1 MGDPAGIGPE
11 VVLKAVAEEE
21 IRKVCIPVIIGDAQL
36 LAHTA
41 RTLDLQCGYDIVRKE
56 EPFPDNFSD
65 PVIFHLDNIGGFI
78 EPGIE
83 SGAAGKA
90 AAGYIEAAVELCAA
104 GSVDAIATAPINKRA
119 LFLGGYSFPG
129 HTEFLAH
136 LTGAEEYAMAFVAAN
151 LRIVLLSTHVPLSEA
166 IRMVERDLIVKIV
179 NLTHRELQRW
189 GIERPR
195 LAVAALNPH
204 GAEGGLFGV
213 EEASEIVPAIEACR
227 GVDDINVRGPFSADT
242 VFLRAS
248 RGEFDAVI
256 ACYHDQAMIPVK
268 CLSFGEAVN
277 VTLGLPFIRT
287 SVDHGT
293 AFEIAGTGAASTYS
307 PGPRHRAHP
316 HLPCRFPLRDALR
329 FHSLQPIQYISF
341 RLAHCDSFHPL
352 ALRLSSGTFY
362 FAQLGISHF
371 AAGQGGVSRRRVKAA
386 DSTVTACDIIPPAI
400 KAFGKRLQE
409 N

>member
-1 MGDPAGIGPE
+1 MTETLHNSSNAAQPNRQSRLPRIGITMGDPAGIGPE

-21 IRKVCIPVIIGDAQL
+21 VRRVCVPIIIGDAQL
-36 LAHTA
+36 LSHTA
-41 RTLDLQCGYDIVRKE
+41 RTLDLQCGYDIVRFDE
-56 EPFPDNFSD
+56 RLPDQISE
-65 PVIFHLDNIGGFI
+65 PVIFHLDNISGHI

-83 SGAAGKA
+83 SGTAGKA
-90 AAGYIEAAVELCAA
+90 AAGYIEAAVKLCAA

-136 LTGAEEYAMAFVAAN
+136 LTSTEEYAMAFVAAN
-151 LRIVLLSTHVPLSEA
+151 LRIVLISTHVPLAEA
-166 IRMVERDLIVKIV
+166 IRMVKRDRIIHTVHLA
-179 NLTHRELQRW
+179 HRELKRW
-189 GIERPR
+189 GMEKPR

-213 EEASEIVPAIEACR
+213 EESAEIVPAVEACDGR
-227 GVDDINVRGPFSADT
+227 DGMDVRGPFSADT
-242 VFLRAS
+242 IFLRAS

-293 AFEIAGTGAASTYS
+293 AFDIAGKGLAEHSSMVAAIT
-307 PGPRHRAHP
+307 
-316 HLPCRFPLRDALR
+316 
-329 FHSLQPIQYISF
+329 
-341 RLAHCDSFHPL
+341 LA
-352 ALRLSSGTFY
+352 AELSSR
-362 FAQLGISHF
+362 ADES
-371 AAGQGGVSRRRVKAA
+371 SRTIEA
-386 DSTVTACDIIPPAI
+386 
-400 KAFGKRLQE
+400 
-409 N
+409 

>member
-1 MGDPAGIGPE
+1 LPRIGITMGDPAGIGPE

-21 IRKVCIPVIIGDAQL
+21 IRSVCAPVIIGDAQL

-41 RTLDLQCGYDIVRKE
+41 RTLDLQSGYDIVRRG
-56 EPFPDNFSD
+56 EPLPGHLTE
-65 PVIFHLDNIGGFI
+65 PVIFHLDNVGGYI

-104 GSVDAIATAPINKRA
+104 GSIEAIATAPINKRA

-129 HTEFLAH
+129 HTEFLAS
-136 LTGAEEYAMAFVAAN
+136 LTSTEEYAMALVAAN
-151 LRIVLLSTHVPLSEA
+151 LRIVLLSTHVPLAEA
-166 IRMVERDLIVKIV
+166 IRMVERDRIIRIIRLA
-179 NLTHRELQRW
+179 HRELQRW
-189 GIERPR
+189 GIDRPR
-195 LAVAALNPH
+195 IAVAALNPH

-213 EEASEIVPAIEACR
+213 EEASEMVPAVEACR
-227 GVDDINVRGPFSADT
+227 GVDDLNVQGPFSADT
-242 VFLRAS
+242 IFLRAS

-293 AFEIAGTGAASTYS
+293 AFDIAGKGLAEHSSMMAAIK
-307 PGPRHRAHP
+307 
-316 HLPCRFPLRDALR
+316 L
-329 FHSLQPIQYISF
+329 
-341 RLAHCDSFHPL
+341 
-352 ALRLSSGTFY
+352 
-362 FAQLGISHF
+362 
-371 AAGQGGVSRRRVKAA
+371 AA
-386 DSTVTACDIIPPAI
+386 DLSTRADESSRAV
-400 KAFGKRLQE
+400 E
-409 N
+409 V

>member
-1 MGDPAGIGPE
+1 MTESPNNSGSHSGRSRPRRPRVGITMGDPAGIGPE

-21 IRKVCIPVIIGDAQL
+21 VRRRCVPVIIGDAQL

-41 RTLDLQCGYDIVRKE
+41 RTLDLTCGYDIARRD
-56 EPFPDNFSD
+56 EPFPQKLQD
-65 PVIFHLDNIGGFI
+65 PVIFHLDNIGGYI

-90 AAGYIEAAVELCAA
+90 AAQYIESAVELCA
-104 GSVDAIATAPINKRA
+104 GGLIDAIATAPINKRA

-136 LTGAEEYAMAFVAAN
+136 LTGTEEYAMGFVAAN
-151 LRIVLLSTHVPLSEA
+151 LRVVLLSTHVPLAEA
-166 IRMVERDLIVKIV
+166 IRMVERDRLVKVIR
-179 NLTHRELQRW
+179 LTHRELKRW

-195 LAVAALNPH
+195 IAVAALNPH

-213 EEASEIVPAIEACR
+213 EEASEILPAVEACR
-227 GVDDINVRGPFSADT
+227 GVEEMHVHGPFSADT
-242 VFLRAS
+242 IFLRAS
-248 RGEFDAVI
+248 RGEFDAVV

-293 AFEIAGTGAASTYS
+293 AFDIAGKGIAEHSSMVAAIT
-307 PGPRHRAHP
+307 
-316 HLPCRFPLRDALR
+316 
-329 FHSLQPIQYISF
+329 
-341 RLAHCDSFHPL
+341 LAAELF
-352 ALRLSSGTFY
+352 
-362 FAQLGISHF
+362 
-371 AAGQGGVSRRRVKAA
+371 
-386 DSTVTACDIIPPAI
+386 I
-400 KAFGKRLQE
+400 KAEESGKAVE
-409 N
+409 V

>member
-1 MGDPAGIGPE
+1 MPRIGITMGDPAGIGPE

-21 IRKVCIPVIIGDAQL
+21 ISRICAPVIIGDAQL

-41 RTLDLQCGYDIVRKE
+41 RTLDLQCGYDIIRQG
-56 EPFPDNFSD
+56 EPLPENLAE

-90 AAGYIEAAVELCAA
+90 AAGYIEAAVDLCAA

-136 LTGAEEYAMAFVAAN
+136 LTGSEDSAMAFVAAN
-151 LRIVLLSTHVPLSEA
+151 LRIVLLSTHVPLAEA
-166 IRMVERDLIVKIV
+166 IRLVERDRIIRTV
-179 NLTHRELQRW
+179 NLAHRELRRW

-204 GAEGGLFGV
+204 GAEGGLFGM
-213 EEASEIVPAIEACR
+213 EEASEMVPAIEACH
-227 GVDDINVRGPFSADT
+227 GVDDVNVRGPFPADT

-277 VTLGLPFIRT
+277 VTMGLPFIRT

-293 AFEIAGTGAASTYS
+293 AFDIAGKGLAE
-307 PGPRHRAHP
+307 
-316 HLPCRFPLRDALR
+316 
-329 FHSLQPIQYISF
+329 HSSMI
-341 RLAHCDSFHPL
+341 A
-352 ALRLSSGTFY
+352 
-362 FAQLGISHF
+362 
-371 AAGQGGVSRRRVKAA
+371 
-386 DSTVTACDIIPPAI
+386 AI
-400 KAFGKRLQE
+400 KLAAELSTSAGESSRAVE
-409 N
+409 V

>member
-1 MGDPAGIGPE
+1 MPRIGITMGDPAGIGPE

-21 IRKVCIPVIIGDAQL
+21 IRRVCIPVIIGDAQL

-41 RTLDLQCGYDIVRKE
+41 RTLDLQSGYDIIRAE
-56 EPFPDNFSD
+56 EPFPEHTE
-65 PVIFHLDNIGGFI
+65 PVIYHLDNITGLI

-90 AAGYIEAAVELCAA
+90 AGGYIEAAVELCAA
-104 GSVDAIATAPINKRA
+104 GSIDAVATAPINKRA

-129 HTEFLAH
+129 HTEFFAH
-136 LTGAEEYAMAFVAAN
+136 LTGSEEYAMAFVAGN
-151 LRIVLLSTHVPLSEA
+151 LRIVLLSTHVPLAEA
-166 IRMVERDLIVKIV
+166 IRLVERDRIVSRI
-179 NLTHRELQRW
+179 NLTNRELQRW
-189 GIERPR
+189 GIEKPR

-213 EEASEIVPAIEACR
+213 EEASEIMPAIDSCR
-227 GVDDINVRGPFSADT
+227 RDEINVQGPFSADT

-248 RGEFDAVI
+248 RGEFDGVI

-293 AFEIAGTGAASTYS
+293 AFDIAGKGLAE
-307 PGPRHRAHP
+307 
-316 HLPCRFPLRDALR
+316 
-329 FHSLQPIQYISF
+329 HSSMV
-341 RLAHCDSFHPL
+341 A
-352 ALRLSSGTFY
+352 
-362 FAQLGISHF
+362 
-371 AAGQGGVSRRRVKAA
+371 
-386 DSTVTACDIIPPAI
+386 AI
-400 KAFGKRLQE
+400 KLAAELSTRAGESCRPME
-409 N
+409 V

>member
-1 MGDPAGIGPE
+1 MGDPSGIGPE

-21 IRKVCIPVIIGDAQL
+21 ITRCCVPVIIGDAQL

-41 RTLDLQCGYDIVRKE
+41 RTLDLQSGYDIIRKG
-56 EPFPDNFSD
+56 EPIPEQLSE
-65 PVIFHLDNIGGFI
+65 PIIYHLDNISGFI

-83 SGAAGKA
+83 SGAAGRA
-90 AAGYIEAAVELCAA
+90 AAGYIESAVELCAA

-136 LTGAEEYAMAFVAAN
+136 LTGSEEYAMAFVAEN
-151 LRIVLLSTHVPLSEA
+151 LRVVLISTHVPLAEA
-166 IRMVERDLIVKIV
+166 IRMVQRDRMIRTIRLA
-179 NLTHRELQRW
+179 HRELGRW

-213 EEASEIVPAIEACR
+213 EEASEIVPAIETCH
-227 GVDDINVRGPFSADT
+227 GVDDMNVAGPFSADT

-293 AFEIAGTGAASTYS
+293 AFDIAGKGIAE
-307 PGPRHRAHP
+307 
-316 HLPCRFPLRDALR
+316 
-329 FHSLQPIQYISF
+329 HSSMV
-341 RLAHCDSFHPL
+341 A
-352 ALRLSSGTFY
+352 
-362 FAQLGISHF
+362 
-371 AAGQGGVSRRRVKAA
+371 
-386 DSTVTACDIIPPAI
+386 AI
-400 KAFGKRLQE
+400 KLAAELSTQAGESSRAVE
-409 N
+409 V

>member
-1 MGDPAGIGPE
+1 
-11 VVLKAVAEEE
+11 V
-21 IRKVCIPVIIGDAQL
+21 PVIIGDAQL
-36 LAHTA
+36 LSHTA
-41 RTLDLQCGYDIVRKE
+41 RTLDLQSGYDIIRVGEQFPE
-56 EPFPDNFSD
+56 ELSE
-65 PVIFHLDNIGGFI
+65 PVIYHLDNISGLI

-104 GSVDAIATAPINKRA
+104 GNIDAIATAPINKRA

-151 LRIVLLSTHVPLSEA
+151 LRIVLLSTHVPLAEA
-166 IRMVERDLIVKIV
+166 IRMVERDRLVKVIR
-179 NLTHRELQRW
+179 LTHRELERW

-195 LAVAALNPH
+195 VAVAALNPH

-213 EEASEIVPAIEACR
+213 EEASEILPAIEASR
-227 GVDDINVRGPFSADT
+227 RIDDINVQGPFSADT

-248 RGEFDAVI
+248 RGEFDAVV

-293 AFEIAGTGAASTYS
+293 AFDIAGKGLAEHSSMVAAIK
-307 PGPRHRAHP
+307 
-316 HLPCRFPLRDALR
+316 L
-329 FHSLQPIQYISF
+329 
-341 RLAHCDSFHPL
+341 
-352 ALRLSSGTFY
+352 
-362 FAQLGISHF
+362 
-371 AAGQGGVSRRRVKAA
+371 AA
-386 DSTVTACDIIPPAI
+386 DLSTQAGESCRAVEI
-400 KAFGKRLQE
+400 
-409 N
+409 

>member
-1 MGDPAGIGPE
+1 MTQLGNSSSHTGHRKRSLPRIGITMGDPAGIGPE
-11 VVLKAVAEEE
+11 VVLKAVAEDE
-21 IRKVCIPVIIGDAQL
+21 IRSLCVPVIVGDAQL

-41 RTLDLQCGYDIVRKE
+41 RKLDLQCGYDIVRRG
-56 EPFPDNFSD
+56 EPLPEHLSE
-65 PVIFHLDNIGGFI
+65 PIIFHLDNVGGYI

-90 AAGYIEAAVELCAA
+90 AAGYIEAAVELCAS
-104 GSVDAIATAPINKRA
+104 GSIDAIATAPINKRA

-136 LTGAEEYAMAFVAAN
+136 LTGAEEYAMALVAAN
-151 LRIVLLSTHVPLSEA
+151 LRTVLLSTHVPLAEA
-166 IRMVERDLIVKIV
+166 IRLVERDRLVRVI
-179 NLTHRELQRW
+179 NLTHRELKRW

-195 LAVAALNPH
+195 IAVAALNPH

-213 EEASEIVPAIEACR
+213 EEASEMIPAIESCR
-227 GVDDINVRGPFSADT
+227 GVDDLNVHGPFSADT

-248 RGEFDAVI
+248 RGEFDAVV

-293 AFEIAGTGAASTYS
+293 AFDIAGKGLAE
-307 PGPRHRAHP
+307 
-316 HLPCRFPLRDALR
+316 
-329 FHSLQPIQYISF
+329 HSSMM
-341 RLAHCDSFHPL
+341 A
-352 ALRLSSGTFY
+352 
-362 FAQLGISHF
+362 
-371 AAGQGGVSRRRVKAA
+371 
-386 DSTVTACDIIPPAI
+386 AI
-400 KAFGKRLQE
+400 KLAVDLSTRAGETGRTVV
-409 N
+409 

>member
-21 IRKVCIPVIIGDAQL
+21 VRRACIPVIIGDAPL

-41 RTLDLQCGYDIVRKE
+41 RTLDLQSGYDIVRAD
-56 EPFPDNFSD
+56 EPFPEHSE
-65 PVIFHLDNIGGFI
+65 PVIYHLGNIHGFI

-90 AAGYIEAAVELCAA
+90 AGGYIEAAVELCAA
-104 GSVDAIATAPINKRA
+104 GSIDAVATAPINKRA

-129 HTEFLAH
+129 HTEFFAH
-136 LTGAEEYAMAFVAAN
+136 LTGAEEYAMAFVAGN
-151 LRIVLLSTHVPLSEA
+151 LRIVLISTHVPLAEA
-166 IRMVERDLIVKIV
+166 IRLVERDRVLEII

-213 EEASEIVPAIEACR
+213 EEASEIMPAIDAGR
-227 GVDDINVRGPFSADT
+227 RDDINVQGPYSADT

-248 RGEFDAVI
+248 RGEFDAVV

-293 AFEIAGTGAASTYS
+293 AFDIAGKGLAE
-307 PGPRHRAHP
+307 
-316 HLPCRFPLRDALR
+316 
-329 FHSLQPIQYISF
+329 HSSMV
-341 RLAHCDSFHPL
+341 A
-352 ALRLSSGTFY
+352 
-362 FAQLGISHF
+362 
-371 AAGQGGVSRRRVKAA
+371 
-386 DSTVTACDIIPPAI
+386 AI
-400 KAFGKRLQE
+400 KLAAELSQKAGESCRPME
-409 N
+409 V

>member
-21 IRKVCIPVIIGDAQL
+21 IRKICIPVIIGDAQL

-41 RTLDLQCGYDIVRKE
+41 RTLDLQCGYDIVRQGE
-56 EPFPDNFSD
+56 SIAEDLAEPL
-65 PVIFHLDNIGGFI
+65 IYHLDNIGGFV

-83 SGAAGKA
+83 SGVAGKA
-90 AAGYIEAAVELCAA
+90 AAGYIEAAVDLCAA
-104 GSVDAIATAPINKRA
+104 GSIDAIATAPINKRA

-136 LTGAEEYAMAFVAAN
+136 LTGTEEYAMAFVAAN
-151 LRIVLLSTHVPLSEA
+151 LRIVLVSTHVPLAVA
-166 IRMVERDLIVKIV
+166 IRMIERDRLVKVI
-179 NLTHRELQRW
+179 NLTHRELLRW

-195 LAVAALNPH
+195 IAVAALNPH

-213 EEASEIVPAIEACR
+213 EEASEILPAVEACR
-227 GVDDINVRGPFSADT
+227 VDDDVNVHGPFSADT

-248 RGEFDAVI
+248 RGEFDAVV
-256 ACYHDQAMIPVK
+256 ACYHDQAMIPIK

-293 AFEIAGTGAASTYS
+293 AFDIAGKGLAEHSSMVAAIK
-307 PGPRHRAHP
+307 
-316 HLPCRFPLRDALR
+316 L
-329 FHSLQPIQYISF
+329 
-341 RLAHCDSFHPL
+341 
-352 ALRLSSGTFY
+352 
-362 FAQLGISHF
+362 
-371 AAGQGGVSRRRVKAA
+371 AA
-386 DSTVTACDIIPPAI
+386 DLST
-400 KAFGKRLQE
+400 KAGESGRAVE
-409 N
+409 V

>member
-21 IRKVCIPVIIGDAQL
+21 IQRICVPIIIGDAQL

-41 RTLDLQCGYDIVRKE
+41 RTLDLQSGYDIVRVG
-56 EPFPDNFSD
+56 EPLPEQASG
-65 PVIFHLDNIGGFI
+65 PLIFHLDNINGVI
-78 EPGIE
+78 EPGVE
-83 SGAAGKA
+83 SAAAGKA
-90 AAGYIEAAVELCAA
+90 AGGYIEAAVELCAA
-104 GSVDAIATAPINKRA
+104 GSVDAIATAPINKRS

-136 LTGAEEYAMAFVAAN
+136 LTGSEEFAMAFVAAN
-151 LRIVLLSTHVPLSEA
+151 LRIVLISTHVPLAEA
-166 IRMVERDLIVKIV
+166 IRLVKRELIVRTIH
-179 NLTHRELQRW
+179 LTNRELKRW

-195 LAVAALNPH
+195 IAVAALNPH
-204 GAEGGLFGV
+204 GAEGGLFGM
-213 EEASEIVPAIEACR
+213 EETSEIAPAVAECR
-227 GVDDINVRGPFSADT
+227 NADDINVEGPYSADT

-293 AFEIAGTGAASTYS
+293 AFDIAGKGLAE
-307 PGPRHRAHP
+307 
-316 HLPCRFPLRDALR
+316 
-329 FHSLQPIQYISF
+329 HSSMV
-341 RLAHCDSFHPL
+341 A
-352 ALRLSSGTFY
+352 
-362 FAQLGISHF
+362 
-371 AAGQGGVSRRRVKAA
+371 
-386 DSTVTACDIIPPAI
+386 AI
-400 KAFGKRLQE
+400 KLAAELSMQAGESCRAVQV
-409 N
+409 

>member
-1 MGDPAGIGPE
+1 MRHSDQSSTNPGPRTRRVLPRIGITMGDPAGIGPE
-11 VVLKAVAEEE
+11 VVLKAVAEDE
-21 IRKVCIPVIIGDAQL
+21 IRRVCVPVIIGDAQA

-41 RTLDLQCGYDIVRKE
+41 RTLDLQSGYDIIRFE
-56 EPFPDNFSD
+56 EPFPDQLSE
-65 PVIFHLDNIGGFI
+65 PVIYHLDNISGFI

-104 GSVDAIATAPINKRA
+104 GSIDAMATAPINKRA

-166 IRMVERDLIVKIV
+166 IRMVERDRIVKTV
-179 NLTHRELQRW
+179 NLTNRELQRW
-189 GIERPR
+189 GLERPR

-213 EEASEIVPAIEACR
+213 EEASEMMPAIEACR
-227 GVDDINVRGPFSADT
+227 IDDINVQGPFSADT

-293 AFEIAGTGAASTYS
+293 AFDIAGKGLAE
-307 PGPRHRAHP
+307 
-316 HLPCRFPLRDALR
+316 
-329 FHSLQPIQYISF
+329 HSSMV
-341 RLAHCDSFHPL
+341 A
-352 ALRLSSGTFY
+352 
-362 FAQLGISHF
+362 
-371 AAGQGGVSRRRVKAA
+371 
-386 DSTVTACDIIPPAI
+386 AI
-400 KAFGKRLQE
+400 KLAAELSTQAGESCRAVE
-409 N
+409 V

>member
-21 IRKVCIPVIIGDAQL
+21 IRRACVPVIIGDAQL

-41 RTLDLQCGYDIVRKE
+41 RTLDLQCGYDIVRKG
-56 EPFPDNFSD
+56 EPIPEHL
-65 PVIFHLDNIGGFI
+65 PEPIIFHLDNINGII

-90 AAGYIEAAVELCAA
+90 AGGYIEAAVELCAA
-104 GSVDAIATAPINKRA
+104 GSVDAIATAPINKRS

-136 LTGAEEYAMAFVAAN
+136 LTGSEEYAMAFVAAN
-151 LRIVLLSTHVPLSEA
+151 LRIVLISTHVPLSEA
-166 IRMVERDLIVKIV
+166 IRLVERDRVMRTI
-179 NLTHRELQRW
+179 NLTNRELKRW
-189 GIERPR
+189 GIEQPR

-204 GAEGGLFGV
+204 GSEGGLFGM
-213 EEASEIVPAIEACR
+213 EEASEIMPAIEACR
-227 GVDDINVRGPFSADT
+227 MDDIDVRGPFSADT

-248 RGEFDAVI
+248 RGEFDAVV

-293 AFEIAGTGAASTYS
+293 AFDIAGKGVAE
-307 PGPRHRAHP
+307 
-316 HLPCRFPLRDALR
+316 
-329 FHSLQPIQYISF
+329 HSSMI
-341 RLAHCDSFHPL
+341 A
-352 ALRLSSGTFY
+352 
-362 FAQLGISHF
+362 
-371 AAGQGGVSRRRVKAA
+371 
-386 DSTVTACDIIPPAI
+386 AI
-400 KAFGKRLQE
+400 KLAAELSMSAGE
-409 N
+409 SSSAVEV

>member
-21 IRKVCIPVIIGDAQL
+21 IRRACIPVIIGDAQL

-41 RTLDLQCGYDIVRKE
+41 RTLDLQSGYDIVRAD
-56 EPFPDNFSD
+56 EPFPEHSE
-65 PVIFHLDNIGGFI
+65 PVIYHLDNITGFI

-83 SGAAGKA
+83 SAAAGKA
-90 AAGYIEAAVELCAA
+90 AGGYIEAAVELCAA
-104 GSVDAIATAPINKRA
+104 GSIDAVATAPINKRA

-129 HTEFLAH
+129 HTEFFAH
-136 LTGAEEYAMAFVAAN
+136 LTGAEDYAMAFVAGN

-166 IRMVERDLIVKIV
+166 IRLVERDRIVRRI
-179 NLTHRELQRW
+179 NLTNGELQRW

-195 LAVAALNPH
+195 IAVAALNPH

-213 EEASEIVPAIEACR
+213 EEASEIMPAIDACR
-227 GVDDINVRGPFSADT
+227 RDDINVQGPFSADT

-248 RGEFDAVI
+248 RGEFDGVI

-293 AFEIAGTGAASTYS
+293 AFDIAGKGLAE
-307 PGPRHRAHP
+307 
-316 HLPCRFPLRDALR
+316 
-329 FHSLQPIQYISF
+329 HSSMV
-341 RLAHCDSFHPL
+341 A
-352 ALRLSSGTFY
+352 
-362 FAQLGISHF
+362 
-371 AAGQGGVSRRRVKAA
+371 
-386 DSTVTACDIIPPAI
+386 AI
-400 KAFGKRLQE
+400 KLAAELSTRAGESCRPME
-409 N
+409 V

>member
-21 IRKVCIPVIIGDAQL
+21 ITRVCAPVIIGDAQL

-41 RTLDLQCGYDIVRKE
+41 RTLDLQCGYDIIRQG
-56 EPFPDNFSD
+56 EPLPENLAE
-65 PVIFHLDNIGGFI
+65 PVIFHLDNIGGFV
-78 EPGIE
+78 ESGIE

-136 LTGAEEYAMAFVAAN
+136 LTGSEDSAMAFVAAN
-151 LRIVLLSTHVPLSEA
+151 LRIVLLSTHVPLAEA
-166 IRMVERDLIVKIV
+166 VRLVERDRIIRTI
-179 NLTHRELQRW
+179 NLANRELRRW

-204 GAEGGLFGV
+204 GAEGGLFGT
-213 EEASEIVPAIEACR
+213 EEASEMVPAIEACR
-227 GVDDINVRGPFSADT
+227 VNNVNVRGPFPADT

-277 VTLGLPFIRT
+277 VTMGLPFIRT

-293 AFEIAGTGAASTYS
+293 AFDIAGKGLAE
-307 PGPRHRAHP
+307 
-316 HLPCRFPLRDALR
+316 
-329 FHSLQPIQYISF
+329 HSSMV
-341 RLAHCDSFHPL
+341 A
-352 ALRLSSGTFY
+352 
-362 FAQLGISHF
+362 
-371 AAGQGGVSRRRVKAA
+371 
-386 DSTVTACDIIPPAI
+386 AI
-400 KAFGKRLQE
+400 KLAAELSTSAGESSRAVE
-409 N
+409 V

>member
-21 IRKVCIPVIIGDAQL
+21 IVRICAPVIIGDAQL

-41 RTLDLQCGYDIVRKE
+41 RTLDLQCGYDIIRQG
-56 EPFPDNFSD
+56 EPLPENLAE
-65 PVIFHLDNIGGFI
+65 PIIFHLDNIGGFV

-90 AAGYIEAAVELCAA
+90 AAGYIEAAVDLCAA

-136 LTGAEEYAMAFVAAN
+136 LTGSEDSAMAFVAAN
-151 LRIVLLSTHVPLSEA
+151 LRIVLLSTHVPLAEA
-166 IRMVERDLIVKIV
+166 IGLVKRDRIIRTL
-179 NLTHRELQRW
+179 NLAHRELRRW

-204 GAEGGLFGV
+204 GAEGGLFGI
-213 EEASEIVPAIEACR
+213 EEAAEMVPAIEACH
-227 GVDDINVRGPFSADT
+227 GVDDLNVRGPFPADT

-293 AFEIAGTGAASTYS
+293 AFDIAGKGLAEHSSMVAAIKLAAELST
-307 PGPRHRAHP
+307 
-316 HLPCRFPLRDALR
+316 
-329 FHSLQPIQYISF
+329 
-341 RLAHCDSFHPL
+341 
-352 ALRLSSGTFY
+352 SSGE
-362 FAQLGISHF
+362 S
-371 AAGQGGVSRRRVKAA
+371 SRAVE
-386 DSTVTACDIIPPAI
+386 V
-400 KAFGKRLQE
+400 
-409 N
+409 

>member
-21 IRKVCIPVIIGDAQL
+21 IRKICIPIIIGDAQL

-41 RTLDLQCGYDIVRKE
+41 RTLDLQSGYDIVRRD
-56 EPFPDNFSD
+56 EPFPDNVSD
-65 PVIFHLDNIGGFI
+65 AVIYHLDNISGFI

-136 LTGAEEYAMAFVAAN
+136 LTGTEEFAMAFVAAN
-151 LRIVLLSTHVPLSEA
+151 LRIVLLSTHVPLSVA
-166 IRMVERDLIVKIV
+166 IRMVERDRLVKVI
-179 NLTHRELQRW
+179 NLTDRELRRW

-213 EEASEIVPAIEACR
+213 EEASEMVPAIEAAR
-227 GVDDINVRGPFSADT
+227 GIDEINVHGPFSADT

-293 AFEIAGTGAASTYS
+293 AFDIAGKGLAE
-307 PGPRHRAHP
+307 
-316 HLPCRFPLRDALR
+316 
-329 FHSLQPIQYISF
+329 HSSMI
-341 RLAHCDSFHPL
+341 A
-352 ALRLSSGTFY
+352 
-362 FAQLGISHF
+362 
-371 AAGQGGVSRRRVKAA
+371 
-386 DSTVTACDIIPPAI
+386 AI
-400 KAFGKRLQE
+400 KLAAELSMQAGESGRAVE
-409 N
+409 AV

>member
-11 VVLKAVAEEE
+11 IVLKAVAEEE
-21 IRKVCIPVIIGDAQL
+21 VRKICVPVIIGDAQL

-41 RTLDLQCGYDIVRKE
+41 RTLDLQSGYDIVRKE
-56 EPFPDNFSD
+56 EPFPDQLSE
-65 PVIFHLDNIGGFI
+65 PIIFHLDNITGSI

-90 AAGYIEAAVELCAA
+90 AAAYIEASVELCAA
-104 GSVDAIATAPINKRA
+104 GNIDAIATAPINKRA

-151 LRIVLLSTHVPLSEA
+151 LRIVLLSTHVPLSQA
-166 IRMVERDLIVKIV
+166 IRMVERDRLVKVI
-179 NLTHRELQRW
+179 NLANRELRRW
-189 GIERPR
+189 GIDRPR

-204 GAEGGLFGV
+204 GAEGGLFGM
-213 EEASEIVPAIEACR
+213 EEASEIVPAIQACR
-227 GVDDINVRGPFSADT
+227 QLDDINVLGPFSADT

-248 RGEFDAVI
+248 RGEFDAVV

-293 AFEIAGTGAASTYS
+293 AFDIAGKGLAEHSSMVAAIK
-307 PGPRHRAHP
+307 
-316 HLPCRFPLRDALR
+316 L
-329 FHSLQPIQYISF
+329 
-341 RLAHCDSFHPL
+341 
-352 ALRLSSGTFY
+352 
-362 FAQLGISHF
+362 
-371 AAGQGGVSRRRVKAA
+371 AA
-386 DSTVTACDIIPPAI
+386 DLSTQAGESCNAV
-400 KAFGKRLQE
+400 E
-409 N
+409 V